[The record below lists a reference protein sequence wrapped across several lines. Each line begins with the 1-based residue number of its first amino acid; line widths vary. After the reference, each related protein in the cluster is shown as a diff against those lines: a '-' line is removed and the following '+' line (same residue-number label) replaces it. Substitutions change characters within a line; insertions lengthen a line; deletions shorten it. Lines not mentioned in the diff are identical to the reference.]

1 MSAMRVASQ
10 MMRKSRRK
18 VGGGLAVAREGARW
32 RQVRRGG
39 GRWSRRVRKGRAS
52 RRRSRRMEAMIGK
65 SLNLEVNIVGW

>member
-18 VGGGLAVAREGARW
+18 VGGGLAVVREGARW

-39 GRWSRRVRKGRAS
+39 GRGSSRVRKGRAS
-52 RRRSRRMEAMIGK
+52 RKRSRRMEAK
-65 SLNLEVNIVGW
+65 TARSLNLEVKIVGW